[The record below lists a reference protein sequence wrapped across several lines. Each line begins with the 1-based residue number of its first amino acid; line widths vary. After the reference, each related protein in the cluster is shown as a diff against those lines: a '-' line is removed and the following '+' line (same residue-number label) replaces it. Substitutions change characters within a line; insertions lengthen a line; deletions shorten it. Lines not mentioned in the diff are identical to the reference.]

1 MFIAPGQWKACNK
14 SKKGKTTLSGQPEGS
29 GGKEVTRDA
38 DYDIEEIEE
47 IEGAGDLVIM
57 AADGRTAPDGAEIEA
72 QQRQGRIPHAEDQRE
87 ADQLAISAAD
97 HDGPTSREALHLGQR
112 AVARLERM
120 EPRITNL
127 HIELDPQLITVTQ
140 LKGRVA
146 NLTTQILDMAEGAR
160 DPTNGQRATQRTSLT
175 ADLVEMHDTK
185 MIRPIT
191 TSHPLAEIHHIVTFL
206 KFVLQVK
213 DDQPGRR

>member
-57 AADGRTAPDGAEIEA
+57 AADGRT
-72 QQRQGRIPHAEDQRE
+72 R
-87 ADQLAISAAD
+87 LM
-97 HDGPTSREALHLGQR
+97 ALHLGQR